1 MTANRLQAVL
11 DRAVVTHEPPRK
23 SRAPAS
29 APRPKARP
37 TGRTA
42 SKARARSQEP
52 GTVLVG
58 AHLPPAYLRQLR
70 LLAAEDG
77 VTSNA
82 LIREALDLLFVK
94 KGRERIGRRA

>member
-11 DRAVVTHEPPRK
+11 DRAADGHEPHRKPR
-23 SRAPAS
+23 P
-29 APRPKARP
+29 APR
-37 TGRTA
+37 T
-42 SKARARSQEP
+42 KARATARKVARGRTTEEA

-58 AHLPPAYLRQLR
+58 AHLPPTYLRQLR
-70 LLAAEDG
+70 LLTAEDG

-94 KGRERIGRRA
+94 KGRARIGK

>member
-11 DRAVVTHEPPRK
+11 DRAASNHEPPKK
-23 SRAPAS
+23 SKAMAPA
-29 APRPKARP
+29 ARPKARP

-42 SKARARSQEP
+42 SKARAQEP
-52 GTVLVG
+52 ATVLVG